1 MNPVP
6 NNVPSTKTWPSTGAG
21 DLAADRL
28 ACFQMGCETG
38 AVCFFFFSFV
48 VAGFAFRLGIALVR
62 FLFPTKRRATRAS
75 DFYLIDRTPI
85 RPRRLNL
92 APEVATITASAQG
105 EQVFELLAQDLL
117 SKARCAR
124 LTTAHGVIDT
134 PAFMP
139 VGTQGSV
146 KGVSPRE
153 LRALNAQ
160 IILGNTYHLFVRPGL
175 DVIKHFGGLHKF
187 MNWDGPIL
195 SDSGGYQIFSLAK
208 LRKISEEGVDFQN
221 HIDGARA
228 FISPELAMEIQA
240 ALGSDI
246 TMMLDE
252 CVPYPCEYDYAA
264 RSAEM
269 TTRWAKR
276 CKEANVQ
283 RSTCNALRPTSETA
297 SINSELSTLNQLR
310 FGIVQGATFED
321 LRKQSAQQIVGVG
334 FDGYAI
340 GGVSVGEP
348 EEEMM
353 RAVEWA
359 EPFLPRDKPRY
370 AMGLGTPPQ
379 MLEMIARGI
388 DMFDCVLP
396 TRLARNGTAFT
407 ATGTLNLK
415 NAEFAFD
422 KNPIEQNCAC
432 PTCREFS
439 RGYIRHLIKAE
450 EILGLRLITLH
461 NLHCYLELMNRARTE
476 IEAGTFAQ
484 FRKAFVADYKTR
496 DAMTSD

>member
-1 MNPVP
+1 M
-6 NNVPSTKTWPSTGAG
+6 
-21 DLAADRL
+21 
-28 ACFQMGCETG
+28 
-38 AVCFFFFSFV
+38 
-48 VAGFAFRLGIALVR
+48 
-62 FLFPTKRRATRAS
+62 
-75 DFYLIDRTPI
+75 
-85 RPRRLNL
+85 
-92 APEVATITASAQG
+92 
-105 EQVFELLAQDLL
+105 
-117 SKARCAR
+117 
-124 LTTAHGVIDT
+124 IDT

-153 LRALNAQ
+153 LRELNAQ

-175 DVIKHFGGLHKF
+175 DVIKHFGGLHNF
-187 MNWDGPIL
+187 MSWDGPIL
-195 SDSGGYQIFSLAK
+195 TDSGGYQIFSLVK
-208 LRKISEEGVDFQN
+208 LRKITEEGVEFQN

-228 FISPELAMEIQA
+228 FISPEIAMEIQA

-246 TMMLDE
+246 AMVLDE

-264 RSAEM
+264 KSAEL

-276 CKEANVQ
+276 CKAVAASLRDAHDCAQ
-283 RSTCNALRPTSETA
+283 RDAT
-297 SINSELSTLNQLR
+297 NQLL
-310 FGIVQGATFED
+310 FGIIQGGTFED
-321 LRKQSAQQIVGVG
+321 LRRASAQAIVELD

-353 RAVEWA
+353 RAVESA
-359 EPFLPRDKPRY
+359 EPFLPADRPRY

-379 MLEMIARGI
+379 MLEMIARGM

-407 ATGTLNLK
+407 AAGTLNLK
-415 NAEFAFD
+415 NAEFALD
-422 KNPIEQNCAC
+422 KRPIEENCAC
-432 PTCREFS
+432 PACREFT

-461 NLHCYLELMNRARTE
+461 NLHFYLNLMNQARTE
-476 IEAGTFAQ
+476 IEGGAFDQ
-484 FRKAFVADYKTR
+484 FRKAFVAGYKTR
-496 DAMTSD
+496 DAVAGNDAA